1 VVFLRNCAVL
11 NTNAIFLFFALGGWA
26 DSTAPGKYNIMRSA
40 IINNRE
46 TFATNLAK
54 FADEE
59 GIDGIDID
67 WEYPGVS
74 VWLVKAR

>member
-1 VVFLRNCAVL
+1 
-11 NTNAIFLFFALGGWA
+11 
-26 DSTAPGKYNIMRSA
+26 MRSA

-74 VWLVKAR
+74 LGGARTYEKK